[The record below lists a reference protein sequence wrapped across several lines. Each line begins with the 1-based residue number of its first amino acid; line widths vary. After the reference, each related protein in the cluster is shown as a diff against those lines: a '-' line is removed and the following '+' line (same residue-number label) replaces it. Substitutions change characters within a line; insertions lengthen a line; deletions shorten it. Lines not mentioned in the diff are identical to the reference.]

1 MEREIQR
8 FNEEASEL
16 QRTEFRR
23 ARTPG
28 ERARM
33 NEHRPRRDYGKLF
46 DPVIPFV
53 EAFVSEDPAGRSKV
67 PSQLSSDALGALRTF
82 AHGAAVVAVRRE
94 SPPLIALSLAAL
106 AILAAV
112 DDPRDL
118 SFYLATV
125 YYSATKLG
133 LDTQKLFSEAA
144 SLCSP
149 GFFRDYMQGFP
160 MLPDRAKEL
169 RGFWLRETTSEEGF
183 DIVQDPPGAKLM
195 T

>member
-144 SLCSP
+144 SPAVRVFSATTCKASLCFRTGPRNSAASGCVRLPPRRDSISCRIHP
-149 GFFRDYMQGFP
+149 GRN
-160 MLPDRAKEL
+160 L
-169 RGFWLRETTSEEGF
+169 
-183 DIVQDPPGAKLM
+183 
-195 T
+195 